1 MLWYVEP
8 VDRAAATGRRADHLV
23 LEHHENSK
31 VVHSCSRMSDRRFD
45 QRRLAAV
52 RVIVPALLAIT
63 VLFPFP
69 ASGAATGSSRAERL
83 GHLIAIGGRSVVPQ
97 GSTLLGALPGDTQMS
112 LEVVL
117 PPRAPGLLQQTVA
130 AITTPDSP
138 AFRHYLS
145 RGAFASRF
153 GATSEML
160 NEVRS
165 GLSKLGLG
173 EARVNA
179 NRLALL
185 VHASSSEV
193 AQALHVQLNRYRNAS
208 GEEFIEPSGA
218 PLLPSSVAGH
228 VSAILGLSTEAQL
241 KPAGLVLKRSA
252 SAAHPNAVSSAPY
265 TATESTSCEQGIT
278 YAEAGYTPDQIASA
292 YGMSALYAEG
302 DLGAGVSIGVIE
314 FAPFVTSDIDAYAAC
329 LGVTPSVS
337 VASVDGGPQTLYA
350 ENPGVEQVIAD
361 NTVESELDLE
371 DLIGLAPDASI
382 IDYEGASVDGNVSAQ
397 ATYDTYAA
405 AINADAT
412 QIISTSWGTCEPS
425 LSPQMVAAE
434 NTIFEQ
440 AALQG
445 QTVIAAAGDEG
456 SEDCSD
462 GSPSG
467 DAENDQLAVDDPASQ
482 PLVTGVGGTTLTLG
496 PTREEV
502 VWNTG
507 QDTNNPGAGG
517 GGVSSNWSMPAYQ
530 LEAASSLGVAAA
542 GSDAGTCKRN
552 GGCRLVPDVSLNAG
566 TPYAVFC
573 TVAGCGG
580 WSSVVGT
587 SGSAPTFAAML
598 ALTDASETCAASLPA
613 SDRSLG
619 FVNPALYAIAGSPN
633 GAKAFIEITSGDDDV
648 LGTNGGDYQ
657 AEPGYNLAA
666 GLGAPIAGNGSDGA
680 LVEDLCSPS
689 TLSDVVASGGLTAPK
704 LTGLSPKS
712 GSSHGGERVIITG
725 TDLEDAVAVLFG
737 TTPATSFRQL
747 SATRIIAVAPA
758 VIGKIHVTVVTRAGV
773 TALVRKGVFAFKVIP
788 VVDRLA
794 PSAGPTSGHN
804 VVVIVGT
811 GLGGA
816 TAVHF
821 GPQIAHSFQDRS
833 STRIKVTVPAG
844 QGVVTVTVTTRSGVS
859 KSSATTRYHYR

>member
-1 MLWYVEP
+1 
-8 VDRAAATGRRADHLV
+8 
-23 LEHHENSK
+23 
-31 VVHSCSRMSDRRFD
+31 MSDRRFD
-45 QRRLAAV
+45 RRRLSAV
-52 RVIVPALLAIT
+52 RVLVPALLAIT
-63 VLFPFP
+63 VLIPFP
-69 ASGAATGSSRAERL
+69 ANATTRGSGKAKEL
-83 GHLIAIGGRSVVPQ
+83 GHLVAIGDRAVVPE
-97 GSTLLGALPGDTQMS
+97 GSTLLGALPRDAPMS
-112 LEVVL
+112 IEVVL
-117 PPRAPGLLQQTVA
+117 PPRSPGLLQETVA
-130 AITTPDSP
+130 AITTPGSP

-165 GLSKLGLG
+165 GLSRLGLG
-173 EARVNA
+173 DARVNA

-185 VHASSSEV
+185 VHASSSVV

-218 PLLPSSVAGH
+218 PLLPASIAGH
-228 VSAILGLSTEAQL
+228 VSAILGLSTEAQV
-241 KPAGLVLKRSA
+241 KPAGLILKRPTAEAHPSAVSA
-252 SAAHPNAVSSAPY
+252 SPY
-265 TATESTSCEQGIT
+265 TATESTGCEQSIT

-292 YGMSALYAEG
+292 YGMSGLYAAG

-350 ENPGVEQVIAD
+350 ENPGVEEVIVD
-361 NTVESELDLE
+361 NIVESELDLE

-382 IDYEGASVDGNVSAQ
+382 IDYEGASVDGDVSAQ

-425 LSPQMVAAE
+425 LSSQMITAE

-445 QTVIAAAGDEG
+445 QTVVAAAGDEG

-462 GSPSG
+462 GSPLG
-467 DAENDQLAVDDPASQ
+467 NPQNNELAVDDPASQ
-482 PLVTGVGGTTLTLG
+482 PFVTGVGGTTLTLE
-496 PTREEV
+496 PTRQEV

-517 GGVSSNWSMPAYQ
+517 GGVSADWSMPAYQ
-530 LEAASSLGVAAA
+530 ADAATSLGVAAA
-542 GSDAGTCKRN
+542 GSAPGTCKRT

-573 TVAGCGG
+573 TVTGCGG
-580 WSSVVGT
+580 WASVVGT
-587 SGSAPTFAAML
+587 SGAAPTFAAMIAL
-598 ALTDASETCAASLPA
+598 AESSETCAASLPA
-613 SDRSLG
+613 TDHSLG
-619 FVNPALYAIAGSPN
+619 FVNPALYAIAGGAN
-633 GAKAFIEITSGDDDV
+633 GAKAFIEVTSGDNDV

-657 AEPGYNLAA
+657 AGPGYNLAT

-680 LVEDLCSPS
+680 LVDDLCSPS
-689 TLSDVVASGGLTAPK
+689 TLSDVVESGGLTAPK
-704 LTGLSPKS
+704 LTELSPKS
-712 GSSHGGERVIITG
+712 GSSGGGERVTITG

-747 SATRIIAVAPA
+747 SATRISAVAPA
-758 VIGKIHVTVVTRAGV
+758 DLGKIHVTVVTRAGV
-773 TALVRKGVFAFKVIP
+773 TALVREGVFAFKVIP
-788 VVDRLA
+788 VIDRLA
-794 PSAGPTSGHN
+794 PPTGPTSGHN

-811 GLGGA
+811 GLSGA

-821 GPQIAHSFQDRS
+821 GAQIARSFQVRS
-833 STRIKVTVPAG
+833 STRIKATVPPG
-844 QGVVTVTVTTRSGVS
+844 QGVVTVTVTTRMGVS
-859 KSSATTRYHYR
+859 KSTATTRYHYR